1 MTRWAARVCAV
12 VLLLALGGCGQGQS
26 AQSAQGIEVVRGQ
39 ATVETVEVVIDPS
52 DPSKALVVARGYL
65 ADGCTRIDRVQVNP
79 GRGNILVSA
88 TITTVRPEGLACIQ
102 VIQSFEE
109 RIALDLTDLPDG
121 TYVVEVNDLS
131 HSFRI
136 GSGGEHKLR

>member
-26 AQSAQGIEVVRGQ
+26 AQSAQEIEVVRGQ

-52 DPSKALVVARGYL
+52 DPSKAQVVARGYL
-65 ADGCTRIDRVQVNP
+65 ADGCTRIDRVEARP
-79 GRGNILVSA
+79 GFGNLLVSA
-88 TITTVRPEGLACIQ
+88 TITTVRPADLACIQ
-102 VIQSFEE
+102 VIKPFEE
-109 RIALDLTDLPDG
+109 RIELDVADLPDG
-121 TYVVEVNDLS
+121 AYAVQVNGLS

-136 GSGGEHKLR
+136 GTGGEH